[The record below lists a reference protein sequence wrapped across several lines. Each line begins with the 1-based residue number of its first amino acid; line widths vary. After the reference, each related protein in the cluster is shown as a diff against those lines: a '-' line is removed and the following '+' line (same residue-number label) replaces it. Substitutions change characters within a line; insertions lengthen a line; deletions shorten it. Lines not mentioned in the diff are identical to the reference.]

1 MLVLFSVVF
10 LVVAGGNSKESQ
22 EMRRPLTVA
31 HRGGAGLAPENTLAA
46 FRKALELQAD
56 AVELDLHM
64 SKDGALIVM
73 HDPDLV
79 RVTRRVGEIRAHTL
93 TDLRTLNAAANYRGN
108 HVEPQRI
115 PTLPEVLELVKGRAG
130 VQIEIKQWADKM
142 RYPDI
147 EARVVDAVR
156 HFDMLT
162 DVLVISFDFP
172 TLQVVKA
179 LEPRIATCALISWAY
194 LSRFDVQR
202 NAMSVVDDLARQ
214 GFCCVGVKH
223 TWLTEPFLQA
233 LRARDFRVGVWTVND
248 PPSMRKF
255 VAMGVDFITSDRPD
269 LLRDMLH

>member
-1 MLVLFSVVF
+1 
-10 LVVAGGNSKESQ
+10 
-22 EMRRPLTVA
+22 VA

-56 AVELDLHM
+56 VVELDLHM

-79 RVTRRVGEIRAHTL
+79 RVTRRFGEIRTVTL

-130 VQIEIKQWADKM
+130 VQIEIKQWADQL
-142 RYPDI
+142 RYPGI
-147 EARVVDAVR
+147 EAKVIEVVR
-156 HFDMLT
+156 RFDMLT

-172 TLQVVKA
+172 TLQTVTA
-179 LEPRIATCALISWAY
+179 LEPRLATCALISSAY
-194 LSRFDVQR
+194 LARFDVR
-202 NAMSVVDDLARQ
+202 RDAAPVVDDLVTQ
-214 GFCCVGVKH
+214 GFRCVGVKH
-223 TWLTEPFLQA
+223 TWLTMPFLQA

-248 PPSMRKF
+248 PLAMRKF
-255 VAMGVDFITSDRPD
+255 ITMGVDFITSDRPD
-269 LLRDMLH
+269 LLRDILP